1 MPWPVAYKTDG
12 NLPVYSPSLEKLPG
26 LFLMTLVFLLQS
38 HSLILFQK
46 PRLQGWGW
54 RREGDTFGQGSLGI
68 AQGTWPCPCVPLHPH
83 SRNSHPRPGNLTPA
97 QLLHSQPWEW
107 QLDAPQEDVGS
118 LLCCPAEDKEES
130 CTFFPG
136 MAGGSPSSCTFAV
149 TS

>member
-12 NLPVYSPSLEKLPG
+12 NLSVYSPSLEKLPG

-38 HSLILFQK
+38 YSLILFQK

-54 RREGDTFGQGSLGI
+54 RREGYTFGQGSLGI
-68 AQGTWPCPCVPLHPH
+68 AQGTWPWPCVPLHPH
-83 SRNSHPRPGNLTPA
+83 SRNSHPRPGNLTPP

-107 QLDAPQEDVGS
+107 QLDAPLEDVGS